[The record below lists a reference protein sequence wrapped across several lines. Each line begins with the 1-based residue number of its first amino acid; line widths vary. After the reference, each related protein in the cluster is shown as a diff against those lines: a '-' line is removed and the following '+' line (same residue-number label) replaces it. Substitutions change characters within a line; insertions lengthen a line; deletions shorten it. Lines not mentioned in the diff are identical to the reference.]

1 MMSMMTAASDNGERL
16 LAGPITEAAS
26 MICAAVN
33 CSIMAVA
40 PGKRAAFYS
49 AEGIACAVTDAVRM
63 GVAAVGNAVMDMAS
77 GSCAVFYGANFA
89 VYIHGS
95 RCCAP
100 IAAAM
105 SRCGNRYKHHECH
118 ETGSKM
124 FFAHKNQDLLYI
136 CFVSFV

>member
-40 PGKRAAFYS
+40 PGKRAAFHS
-49 AEGIACAVTDAVRM
+49 AEGIACAVTDAARM

-118 ETGSKM
+118 
-124 FFAHKNQDLLYI
+124 D
-136 CFVSFV
+136 